1 MLLLSPDYALLW
13 IAFAPLY
20 LFPSSYEVWFP
31 RHLRLLLLS
40 CLLGQDTEEFNAL
53 VLPGSKSIIGR
64 TPRDRWLRK
73 DLEVQFFITDKSR
86 RSIKEKSLVF
96 IFDQLVISR
105 HFEPS
110 IMVKNLMMINDQL
123 AANPLV

>member
-53 VLPGSKSIIGR
+53 VLPGS
-64 TPRDRWLRK
+64 
-73 DLEVQFFITDKSR
+73 
-86 RSIKEKSLVF
+86 RSIMGGPRETDGWYE
-96 IFDQLVISR
+96 IRDQES
-105 HFEPS
+105 
-110 IMVKNLMMINDQL
+110 
-123 AANPLV
+123 

>member
-53 VLPGSKSIIGR
+53 VLPGSKCMTRLVVSYDSVSSLSERLMNQPSWGG
-64 TPRDRWLRK
+64 PR
-73 DLEVQFFITDKSR
+73 ETDGWYEIR
-86 RSIKEKSLVF
+86 
-96 IFDQLVISR
+96 DQES
-105 HFEPS
+105 
-110 IMVKNLMMINDQL
+110 
-123 AANPLV
+123 